1 MNFITGNKF
10 KDISDYILD
19 ESGFRK
25 TGIINDIPIFFIKT
39 DFINLF
45 FNSHKPNFKYKI
57 ITHNSDFPISDNIAK
72 YIDDENLINWYG
84 QNINYYHPKL
94 ISIPIGIAN
103 QRWVHG
109 DENKLNEVI
118 DLNIKK
124 ENLIY

>member
-39 DFINLF
+39 DFIYLF

-57 ITHNSDFPISDNIAK
+57 ITHNSDFPISDNIEK
-72 YIDDENLINWYG
+72 YID
-84 QNINYYHPKL
+84 
-94 ISIPIGIAN
+94 IGI
-103 QRWVHG
+103 
-109 DENKLNEVI
+109 
-118 DLNIKK
+118 
-124 ENLIY
+124 